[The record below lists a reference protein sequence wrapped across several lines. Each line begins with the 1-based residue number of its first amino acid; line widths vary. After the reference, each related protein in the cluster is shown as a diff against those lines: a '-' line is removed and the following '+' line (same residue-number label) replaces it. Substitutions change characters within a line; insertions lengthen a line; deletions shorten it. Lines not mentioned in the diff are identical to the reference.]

1 MVRVSLKRVHLLWGI
16 VGIGAFLLTGQY
28 MDRSLDH
35 LVGMADGPRALYRS
49 GHIYILFSALLNLSL
64 GLYMTK
70 AKATIDRTLQTIGSG
85 LVLGSLVLFLYSF
98 AVETPLGQ
106 VERPMAREA
115 IMWSLGGVLAHGIAR
130 TLTAARGELEQD
142 IGRPTPVDAE
152 HSGGGVTERSPE
164 PALEARK
171 LTSTGGEGNVL

>member
-1 MVRVSLKRVHLLWGI
+1 MVRLSLKRVHLLWGI
-16 VGIGAFLLTGQY
+16 VGLGAFLLTGQY

-49 GHIYILFSALLNLSL
+49 GHIYILYSALLNLLL

-70 AKATIDRTLQTIGSG
+70 AEATIDRTLQTIGSA

-115 IMWSLGGVLAHGIAR
+115 IMWSLGGVLTHAIAR
-130 TLTAARGELEQD
+130 TLTAAREGTQQD
-142 IGRPTPVDAE
+142 IGRPTQDDTNSQWRRNREVAE
-152 HSGGGVTERSPE
+152 Q
-164 PALEARK
+164 ALPARK
-171 LTSTGGEGNVL
+171 PTSTDGEGNVL